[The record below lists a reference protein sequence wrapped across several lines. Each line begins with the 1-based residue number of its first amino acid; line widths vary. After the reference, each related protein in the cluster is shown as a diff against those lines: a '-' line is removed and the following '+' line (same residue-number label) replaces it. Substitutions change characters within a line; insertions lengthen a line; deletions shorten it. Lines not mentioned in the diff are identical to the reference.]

1 MGSAESTEVHYACL
15 LDPCNLVQVFLYS
28 LHYLLPAR
36 EGNFYFNFFWRFFKI
51 PRTEHP
57 AQGGGGVLAEA
68 LLDCS
73 QERVNSEGAVRFN
86 VKI

>member
-15 LDPCNLVQVFLYS
+15 LDPCNLVQVFFYS
-28 LHYLLPAR
+28 LHLLPAR
-36 EGNFYFNFFWRFFKI
+36 EANFYLNFFNISR
-51 PRTEHP
+51 REHP

-73 QERVNSEGAVRFN
+73 QERVNSEGAARFN